1 VPNVS
6 DPHAPHSVATPSPL
20 TTPLANAPSFSRRLL
35 AVLVCC
41 AAVAWLS
48 GPAGRLLVALP
59 LLLFGPGYLLERA
72 FPASQ
77 SPTAFVRPAIWLG
90 LSLSIVALLYE
101 WTTALGL
108 ALMPPLLE
116 LLAGLCAAGVIWRI
130 WRGSVR
136 DAGVPRTFAAGRPA
150 FSGWWGIA
158 LLGVFALTLWTRF
171 TQIQE
176 LALPAWVDSV
186 HHALMIRVAAERGQV
201 PYSLR
206 PYLPVD
212 QLPYHWGYHVFMAAV
227 WRLAGLP
234 LGQTMLWV
242 GQVLNALHV
251 LTIAALAAY
260 LWRRPLAG
268 IVAAIVVGLL
278 SIMPAYYVS
287 WGRYTQLAGLLLVA
301 PLAITWHAGLRTR
314 DRRQLVYSAIMLAGL
329 SLIHFRVLVF
339 MLCLLGADAVV
350 WAISERPA
358 GRRAG
363 LWFGVISAGLALALA
378 APWLWNIAVRTLL
391 PAVASPQGLLGESG
405 YNGLNESLLWAGQNR
420 VLIAIALVA
429 ALVGLLR
436 RSAVV
441 VAQVGWVA
449 ALFVLANPWMI
460 GYLLPA
466 GGALLALWGVQTRRL
481 ALALGGAA
489 LMLLNPALVSF
500 PYLWLITND
509 AVVISLFIP
518 ISVLIGGGVCWLA
531 EWFSQAAPTLGG
543 PRSLAEQWQIQRWRV
558 LPRWGLAVAL
568 TLLAL
573 WGAWGMRSVINSATV
588 LASTA
593 DVAAIDWVAT
603 HTPTDARFLINA
615 TPWLSG
621 VDRGTDGGWWL
632 LPLTGRW
639 TSTPPVLYTYG
650 APDDVQAARAL
661 SAAIAGFH
669 SGQEQQLYQL
679 IERERIG
686 YIYLGPQPGPL
697 SPATFAGNAGFKTVY
712 ERDGVTILAVLKQS

>member
-1 VPNVS
+1 
-6 DPHAPHSVATPSPL
+6 
-20 TTPLANAPSFSRRLL
+20 LL

-41 AAVAWLS
+41 AAVAWLA
-48 GPAGRLLVALP
+48 GPAGRLLVILP
-59 LLLFGPGYLLERA
+59 LLLFGPGYLIERA
-72 FPASQ
+72 FPTCQ

-90 LSLSIVALLYE
+90 LSLSLVALLYE
-101 WTTALGL
+101 WATALGL

-130 WRGSVR
+130 WHGAAR
-136 DAGVPRTFAAGRPA
+136 DAGEPRTFVALRPA
-150 FSGWWGIA
+150 FSGWWAIA
-158 LLGVFALTLWTRF
+158 LLGIFALTLWTRF
-171 TQIQE
+171 TQIQD

-186 HHALMIRVAAERGQV
+186 HHALLIRVAAERGQV

-227 WRLAGLP
+227 WQLAGLT
-234 LGQTMLWV
+234 LGQTMLWA

-251 LTIAALAAY
+251 LAIAALAAY

-268 IVAAIVVGLL
+268 VVAAIVVGLL

-301 PLAITWHAGLRTR
+301 PLAITWHAGLRMR
-314 DRRQLVYSAIMLAGL
+314 DRRQLVYSAILLAGL

-339 MLCLLGADAVV
+339 MLCLLGADTVV

-358 GRRAG
+358 DRRAG
-363 LWFGVISAGLALALA
+363 LWFGAISAGLALALA
-378 APWLWNIAVRTLL
+378 APWLWNIAIRTLL

-420 VLIAIALVA
+420 VLIALALVA

-436 RSAVV
+436 RSGVV

-449 ALFVLANPWMI
+449 ALVVLANPWMI

-466 GGALLALWGVQTRRL
+466 GGALLALWGIQTRR
-481 ALALGGAA
+481 AAPAIGGAA
-489 LMLLNPALVSF
+489 LLLLNPALVSF

-518 ISVLIGGGVCWLA
+518 IGVLIGGGTCWLA
-531 EWFSQAAPTLGG
+531 QWFIQAPPMLGAPQ
-543 PRSLAEQWQIQRWRV
+543 SMAERWQSPRWRM
-558 LPRWGLAVAL
+558 LPRWGLAAAL

-573 WGAWGMRSVINSATV
+573 WGAWGLRSVINPATV
-588 LASTA
+588 LASRA
-593 DVAAIDWVAT
+593 DVAAIEWVAA

-615 TPWLSG
+615 TPWLPG

-632 LPLTGRW
+632 MPLAGRW

-650 APDDVQAARAL
+650 APDDVQAARTL

-679 IERERIG
+679 IQREQIG

-712 ERDGVTILAVLKQS
+712 EHDGVTILAVLKQS